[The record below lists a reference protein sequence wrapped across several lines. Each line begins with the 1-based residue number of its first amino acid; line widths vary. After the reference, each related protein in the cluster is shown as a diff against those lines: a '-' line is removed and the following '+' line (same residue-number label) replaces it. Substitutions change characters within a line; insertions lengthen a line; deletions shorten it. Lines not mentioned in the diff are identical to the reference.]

1 MNRIAD
7 YRLALA
13 LLGIAMIVFAILCS
27 CGDSSEGDE
36 SGDGSNALKSS
47 WQTTDILF
55 SGSAACDTAG
65 CTATPTTPSDIHQR
79 VDARV
84 RVRRGDGLVLATAG
98 LTLTAADSA
107 VVRGGEYSVTRLYAG
122 ELPPMP
128 DGMVNVT
135 AAGGNKPI
143 GRDADSTSCLE
154 GCPAKGQCSF
164 NAAVRDKD
172 DLPGGFRLLPSG
184 SHFSPAAELRVAY
197 DPGLLPMGYT
207 PEDIHTSF

>member
-1 MNRIAD
+1 MA
-7 YRLALA
+7 
-13 LLGIAMIVFAILCS
+13 FLCG
-27 CGDSSEGDE
+27 CGDDTNGVDYSKAEQTVR
-36 SGDGSNALKSS
+36 
-47 WQTTDILF
+47 QTTDT
-55 SGSAACDTAG
+55 AAYCDTASDTAG
-65 CTATPTTPSDIHQR
+65 CAATKPTPSDNHQR
-79 VDARV
+79 IDVKV
-84 RVRRGDGLVLATAG
+84 HVRRGDGLVLATAG

-135 AAGGNKPI
+135 ATGGNKPI
-143 GRDADSTSCLE
+143 GSDADSTSCLE